1 MKFCLF
7 NSISNF
13 QSKTIQLFLS
23 QKLVVILILLF
34 ISSVNA
40 IFSQANSKKGT
51 CSTWIEGDSQSLVD
65 CKESTLEE
73 CAKNKSSIQKKDTAF
88 QNYTGKLFK
97 SKNAD
102 ASEIF
107 EFKNESVDNC
117 KKQMIQSA
125 RDAEGTMCSEWG
137 FVVYSEGLKAGDTA
151 YIYGKSVNIRESA
164 STKSKS
170 ILMPADRTKIK
181 ILEKSTERAS
191 IPNLYKAYWFKIS
204 VGDKTGWVYGQF
216 LHPDPNSSVSF
227 IEQ

>member
-1 MKFCLF
+1 MKSYPFKSIF
-7 NSISNF
+7 N
-13 QSKTIQLFLS
+13 IQNKPNQIFLTP
-23 QKLVVILILLF
+23 KLVLILILLF
-34 ISSVNA
+34 ISSVNP
-40 IFSQANSKKGT
+40 IFSQASKGT

-73 CAKNKSSIQKKDTAF
+73 CAKDKKSIQKKDTAF

-97 SKNAD
+97 SKNTD

-125 RDAEGTMCSEWG
+125 REAEGTMCSEWG
-137 FVVYSEGLKAGDTA
+137 FVVYSEGLKAGDAA
-151 YIYGKSVNIRESA
+151 YIYGKSVNLRESA

-170 ILMPADRTKIK
+170 ILTPADRTKIK
-181 ILEKSTERAS
+181 ILEKSKERAT

-216 LHPDPNSSVSF
+216 LHPDPNSNASF

>member
-1 MKFCLF
+1 MKFYQF
-7 NSISNF
+7 NSIFIF
-13 QSKTIQLFLS
+13 QNKANQTFLS
-23 QKLVVILILLF
+23 QKLALMLILFF
-34 ISSVNA
+34 ISSVNP
-40 IFSQANSKKGT
+40 IFSQANKGT

-73 CAKNKSSIQKKDTAF
+73 CAKDKKAIHKKDTAF
-88 QNYTGKLFK
+88 QTYTGKLFK
-97 SKNAD
+97 SKNSD

-125 RDAEGTMCSEWG
+125 REAEGTMCSEWG
-137 FVVYSEGLKAGDTA
+137 FVVYSEGLKVGDIA
-151 YIYGKSVNIRESA
+151 YIYGKSVNLRESA

-170 ILMPADRTKIK
+170 ILTPADRTKIK
-181 ILEKSTERAS
+181 ILEKSKERAT

-216 LHPDPNSSVSF
+216 LHPDPNSNVSF

>member
-51 CSTWIEGDSQSLVD
+51 CSTWIE
-65 CKESTLEE
+65 
-73 CAKNKSSIQKKDTAF
+73 
-88 QNYTGKLFK
+88 NYTGKLFK
-97 SKNAD
+97 SKNSD
-102 ASEIF
+102 AQEIF
-107 EFKNESVDNC
+107 EFKNESIDNC
-117 KKQMIQSA
+117 KKQMVQSA